1 MQALQDQQKY
11 KANFV
16 FACFPTKQGFKQPLQ
31 WQGAKIRNSTYS
43 GTYSYLEIRTF
54 PSIKI
59 NCVHFQEQKQFD
71 CSISPLNL
79 LIINQK
85 RNLTKTFHNCS
96 RQCYC
101 YIFSGTQEREKKT
114 PEGSE
119 VRKMQVCDPSL
130 DKASIPHLG
139 YSKVALKH
147 KLFTPTNLNVTD
159 SSCC

>member
-1 MQALQDQQKY
+1 MPSHASLPSKGLNSLY
-11 KANFV
+11 SGK
-16 FACFPTKQGFKQPLQ
+16 
-31 WQGAKIRNSTYS
+31 GAKIRNSTYS

-101 YIFSGTQEREKKT
+101 YIFSGTQERERERKT

>member
-1 MQALQDQQKY
+1 MSSRASLPSKVLNSLY
-11 KANFV
+11 SGK
-16 FACFPTKQGFKQPLQ
+16 
-31 WQGAKIRNSTYS
+31 GAKIRNSTYS

-101 YIFSGTQEREKKT
+101 YIFSGTQEREREKNSRRLRSQRDASVRAFIRQSKHST
-114 PEGSE
+114 PGLFKSSPEAHAFHS
-119 VRKMQVCDPSL
+119 
-130 DKASIPHLG
+130 
-139 YSKVALKH
+139 H
-147 KLFTPTNLNVTD
+147 KFE
-159 SSCC
+159 CHR

>member
-1 MQALQDQQKY
+1 MVKLHKKVKLLMQALQDQQKY

-101 YIFSGTQEREKKT
+101 YIFSGTQERKRKKLQKAQK
-114 PEGSE
+114 SE
-119 VRKMQVCDPSL
+119 RCKCASL
-130 DKASIPHLG
+130 HQTKQAFHTWVIQKQP
-139 YSKVALKH
+139 
-147 KLFTPTNLNVTD
+147 
-159 SSCC
+159 

>member
-85 RNLTKTFHNCS
+85 RNLTKTQLQQTMLLLHFQWHP
-96 RQCYC
+96 
-101 YIFSGTQEREKKT
+101 GEREKKT